1 MNTLLEGIFIQEGG
15 NQQEVNLSGGRRRRR
30 GKGTRRRG
38 RGRGR
43 GRRTRSHRY

>member
-15 NQQEVNLSGGRRRRR
+15 NSEVITSGGRRRRR

-43 GRRTRSHRY
+43 RTRSHRY